1 MSQSPNPAASQQLTL
16 LLALAT
22 KFLSAGRAS
31 DAIAPLRD
39 AALLQPS
46 NPILQHDLGLACLEV
61 GRVPDAV
68 AALQQAVAG
77 DPRYADAHF
86 RLGIALEKL
95 GDIDGALSAY
105 DRATKLLPSLAEAWF
120 RSGALAYI
128 LGDRE
133 QAIGC
138 FRRAAITGDRNSFGR
153 LGKARA
159 LLIEDRN
166 EEAEQVFRETLV
178 ADPRNAMAYDLLG
191 NLLSEI
197 GRFDEARACFE
208 RAIAIA
214 PPLAGSYYE
223 LVRCRPVTS
232 DDDGLLQGMQ
242 AALATPGLE
251 AGQRLRLHLAIGKA
265 AEDLGDYGLAMQH
278 FDAADV
284 VRRGSGSFDS
294 ATFSIEIDRL
304 IARYTREWIG
314 QARELGSSDAT
325 PVLILGMPR
334 SGTTLVEQIVSAHPV
349 VRGGGELHFWNQRG
363 AEWHRSVAD
372 GNDMLFVDGEF
383 LAKAVA
389 DYLGVLRAIAP
400 AAARVT
406 DKMPFNFLWAG
417 LIHVAF
423 PRAIIIHCRRAAIDT
438 ALSIHQTHF
447 RPGLAFPTGGAELV
461 AYFRDY
467 QRLIDHWRSVLPA
480 DRFIEIDYEDLTRTP
495 EPVIRRIIE
504 VCGLA
509 WHDACLRPESNPRA
523 VNTPSKWQAR
533 QPIYRTSV
541 ARWRRY
547 EPWLGPLRA
556 LVDVQQRMTGRCPR
570 VSQANA
576 KQVHQNNFHRP
587 FIFESNIVN
596 YRCLIFRLFGN
607 GS

>member
-22 KFLSAGRAS
+22 KFLSAGRPA

-46 NPILQHDLGLACLEV
+46 NAVILHDLGLACLEV

-95 GDIDGALSAY
+95 GNIDGALSAY

-128 LGDRE
+128 LGHRE

-138 FRRAAITGDRNSFGR
+138 FRRAAMTGDRNSFGR

-159 LLIEDRN
+159 LLIEERN
-166 EEAEQVFRETLV
+166 QEAKQALRETLV
-178 ADPRNAMAYDLLG
+178 ADPKNAMANDLLG
-191 NLLSEI
+191 NLLSDF
-197 GRFDEARACFE
+197 GRFDEARAYFE
-208 RAIAIA
+208 RAIALA

-265 AEDLGDYGLAMQH
+265 AEDLGDYGLAMEH
-278 FDAADV
+278 FDAADA

-294 ATFSIEIDRL
+294 ATFSIKIDQL
-304 IARYTREWIG
+304 IARCTPEWIG
-314 QARELGSSDAT
+314 QARELGSSDVT

-334 SGTTLVEQIVSAHPV
+334 SGTTLVEQIVSAHPEV
-349 VRGGGELHFWNQRG
+349 EGGGELHFWNQRG

-372 GNDMLFVDGEF
+372 GNDRLFVDGEF

-400 AAARVT
+400 TAARVT
-406 DKMPFNFLWAG
+406 DKMPFNFLWVG

-480 DRFIEIDYEDLTRTP
+480 DRFIEVDYEDLTRAP
-495 EPVIRRIIE
+495 EPVIRRIIAA
-504 VCGLA
+504 CGLA

-533 QPIYRTSV
+533 QPIYRTSI

-556 LVDVQQRMTGRCPR
+556 LVDV
-570 VSQANA
+570 
-576 KQVHQNNFHRP
+576 KQSHDRS
-587 FIFESNIVN
+587 ELDADSA
-596 YRCLIFRLFGN
+596 
-607 GS
+607 